1 MKICPISVLSLP
13 NGMELPQMNIGKW
26 FKNRTLSYKLFFVYI
41 IFTTIPTTIV
51 TIYNSQKTKAVLMKQ
66 SYLNIEEN
74 LAQIYQN
81 IDSDFQSYVTLMNM
95 LYTNQLL
102 NFYLRKEY
110 TNTDY
115 WDMFSYIDNL
125 LKPMMV
131 FEPAINSIRIYS
143 DNDTLPDDNYYFF
156 RTKDVPDVWRKP
168 TIQERGAISVVG
180 SCTRNHKRYIVLS
193 RLLNYYQFKRFD
205 TLLVLAI
212 DGDVLNNQ
220 IKIDRKTQSFFLVTG
235 SGEIIISSDKKKV
248 GSNIGTLTAQWQKI
262 PTEHK
267 SIPLKLGGSI
277 KICMAKE
284 GPLGTRLIM
293 MENQKNLYRTAEK
306 ISVNIITVF
315 LISSAVMLLANYL
328 YSRWMSGRVKK
339 TVYAATK
346 LGNGEFDY
354 KLTDMGK
361 DEIGIIADAIN
372 TLNDQIQFLIAENY
386 EKKIK
391 IKSSELNL
399 LQEQINPHFLYNA
412 LSVISNVAIREGSK
426 KTMQSVQYLA
436 NFYRISL
443 NNGKQIVSVQEEIEL
458 LKNYML
464 IQQLRF
470 GDTIEIEYAVESAVL
485 QFRTLKLL
493 LQPIVENSIQHG
505 RRSEETILHIIV
517 RAVLE
522 KDTVVY
528 SVQDDGIGI
537 EQSKLDR
544 LRTALDRSE
553 EGYGLKNVDIRV
565 KLNYGAQYGVT
576 IDSKKDMGTL
586 VTIRI
591 PCSTAAGKVS

>member
-1 MKICPISVLSLP
+1 
-13 NGMELPQMNIGKW
+13 MNIGKW
-26 FKNRTLSYKLFFVYI
+26 FKNITLFYKLFFVYI
-41 IFTTIPTTIV
+41 TLATIPTIIV
-51 TIYNSQKTKAVLMKQ
+51 TIYNSQKIKAVLMKQ
-66 SYLNIEEN
+66 SYLHIEEN

-81 IDSDFQSYVTLMNM
+81 MDSDFQSYVTLMNM
-95 LYTNQLL
+95 LYTNQLF

-131 FEPAINSIRIYS
+131 FEPAIKSIRIYS
-143 DNDTLPDDNYYFF
+143 DNDTLPDDNFYFF
-156 RTKDVPDVWRKP
+156 GKNEIPDTWSRTVMTEK
-168 TIQERGAISVVG
+168 GAISITG
-180 SCTRNHKRYIVLS
+180 SYMQNHKRYIALS
-193 RLLNYYQFKRFD
+193 RLLNYYQFKRSD
-205 TLLVLAI
+205 ALLVLAI

-220 IKIDRKTQSFFLVTG
+220 IKIDRKTQAFFLVTG
-235 SGEIIISSDKKKV
+235 SGEIIISSDKKRV
-248 GSNIGTLTAQWQKI
+248 GSNISTLTDLWQKI
-262 PTEHK
+262 PSEHK
-267 SIPLKLGGSI
+267 SIPLKIDSSV
-277 KICMAKE
+277 KICMAKK

-293 MENQKNLYRTAEK
+293 MEDQKNLYRTAEK
-306 ISVNIITVF
+306 VSINIIMVF
-315 LISSAVMLLANYL
+315 LISSAIMLFANYF

-339 TVYAATK
+339 TVYAARK

-354 KLTDMGK
+354 RLTDMGN
-361 DEIGIIADAIN
+361 DEIGIISDAIN
-372 TLNDQIQFLIAENY
+372 TLNDRIQFLIAENY
-386 EKKIK
+386 EKKLK

-412 LSVISNVAIREGSK
+412 LSVISAVAIREESK

-443 NNGKQIVSVQEEIEL
+443 NNGKQIVSVREEIEL

-470 GDTIEIEYAVESAVL
+470 GDTIEIEYDIESAAL
-485 QFRTLKLL
+485 QFRTLKLI

-517 RAVLE
+517 RVVLE
-522 KDTVVY
+522 KDTIVY

-537 EQSKLDR
+537 GQSKLDR

-553 EGYGLKNVDIRV
+553 EGYGLKNVDIRI

-576 IDSKKDMGTL
+576 IDSKKGQGTF

-591 PCSTAAGKVS
+591 PCRTDTSKDA